1 MTKPLET
8 ARILVAD
15 DEQPILK
22 GYQQV
27 LTQDQETDLLEAE
40 LFGPQECS
48 DALPSFDVC
57 YCQQGQEVI
66 TAVRQAREDNRP
78 FAVAFLDVRMPP
90 GIDGVEV
97 AKQIRALDPQ
107 LNIVIVTGYSD
118 VHPTE
123 IARQVPPVEKLYYL
137 AKPFHALEVQQFATA
152 LTDKWK
158 TERTKSEAKRAQEA
172 LEAKLSELQQPYQR
186 FTPIKDRSA

>member
-8 ARILVAD
+8 FRILVAD

-27 LTQDQETDLLEAE
+27 LTQEEEVDLLEAE
-40 LFGPQECS
+40 LFGPQERPP
-48 DALPSFDVC
+48 ALPHFDIC

-66 TAVRQAREDNRP
+66 TAVRQACEEDRP

-97 AKQIRALDPQ
+97 AKQIRAFDPL

-118 VHPTE
+118 VHPAE
-123 IARQVPPVEKLYYL
+123 IAQQVPPVEKLYYL

-158 TERTKSEAKRAQEA
+158 TERSKTEAHQA
-172 LEAKLSELQQPYQR
+172 LEEKLTELRQSHQPFSALKNQR
-186 FTPIKDRSA
+186 A